1 MATLIGTPPN
11 AVLKAY
17 MERSHGVEIGFAQW
31 MMFGVPVVLI
41 SLPLVHLILTRVSF
55 RVGNEAIVGVREQL
69 AEQRA
74 QLGRMSAPEWS
85 VAGAFGL
92 AIVLWISREGWKAA
106 APKIAGEAWPLGAL
120 ITDEVIAMGAAVL
133 LFFVPAGR
141 GKGFVLNWGAMRKL
155 PWDVL
160 ILFGGGLSLAAAM
173 EKTGLVAAL
182 AEVLGGMAGWPPLG
196 IMFLVT
202 LVMIFA
208 TALTSNT
215 ATATAFL
222 PVIGALAIGT
232 NQPVMLLCVPVALA
246 ASADFALPVGTPP
259 NAIAYSSGLVTLP
272 RMVKAGIWVNLLFAA
287 LLPLLM
293 WTLGRWV
300 FGV

>member
-1 MATLIGTPPN
+1 
-11 AVLKAY
+11 
-17 MERSHGVEIGFAQW
+17 
-31 MMFGVPVVLI
+31 
-41 SLPLVHLILTRVSF
+41 
-55 RVGNEAIVGVREQL
+55 
-69 AEQRA
+69 
-74 QLGRMSAPEWS
+74 
-85 VAGAFGL
+85 
-92 AIVLWISREGWKAA
+92 
-106 APKIAGEAWPLGAL
+106 
-120 ITDEVIAMGAAVL
+120 MGCAVL
-133 LFFVPAGR
+133 LFFIPAKGR
-141 GKGFVLNWGAMRKL
+141 RKARFVLDGSCVKKM

-160 ILFGGGLSLAAAM
+160 ILFGGGLSLAGAM
-173 EKTGLVAAL
+173 EKTGLVSAL
-182 AEVLGGMAGWPPLG
+182 ATALGGMADWPPLA

-222 PVIGALAIGT
+222 PVIGALALGID
-232 NQPVMLLCVPVALA
+232 QPALLLCVPVALA

-300 FGV
+300 FDL